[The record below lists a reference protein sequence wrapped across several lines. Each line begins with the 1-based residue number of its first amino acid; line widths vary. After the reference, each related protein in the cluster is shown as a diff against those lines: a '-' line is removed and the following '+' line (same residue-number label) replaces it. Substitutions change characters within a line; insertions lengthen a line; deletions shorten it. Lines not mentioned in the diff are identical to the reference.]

1 MTRPTPFAVLLFLLA
16 LAHWRCARE
25 IFIELPDIPPQ
36 IVAVSHFT
44 DGQPFRVEVSI
55 SQGLFDAGDPTIPE
69 VADVTISKGGQ
80 FLDKLRRA
88 YSEDGKLYWE
98 SRDTAFT
105 GIDYAL
111 AVRIAGYPLAEAGS
125 SVPEYAGLRPV
136 VLNPADIR
144 IESLA
149 DGRSALRAPLV
160 LEVANMPESDRF
172 FAFNLRHETEVIQV
186 INGQPIVDYSYESGS
201 FFLADGRTLSLLH
214 NIPEPVVL
222 INEQFWSNNRRTI
235 FLDALIPFDP
245 ETERPRRIFVEWRTL
260 SEEFYRY
267 HLSLARQGDNLPLSD
282 PDAVFNN
289 IRGGLGNFS
298 GYAVSVD
305 TVELPR

>member
-1 MTRPTPFAVLLFLLA
+1 MTRSIPFTVLLFLLA

-25 IFIELPDIPPQ
+25 IFIELPDAPPQ

-125 SVPEYAGLRPV
+125 SVPAHAGLRPV

-144 IESLA
+144 IEPLA

-172 FAFNLRHETEVIQV
+172 FAFNLRHETEVIQI